1 MLRMRRGFFAVLL
14 MAAMAAAGTNAAAAG
29 TPDGTAT
36 SGELVDEEFAELLLE
51 EEVEA
56 EARVSVPDPLIHF
69 NRAVFVFNDRLY
81 FWVLKPLASGYKTV
95 VPEPA
100 RTCVKNVFHNL
111 AAPVRIVN
119 GLLQGKPRL
128 AEAALGH
135 FVVNTIVGIGGLG
148 DPAAD
153 YPHLNPGDEDLGQTL
168 GVWGVENGIYLV
180 LPFFGPSTLRD
191 TVGMIGD
198 RFLDP
203 MTYTLTTAESA
214 GASGVRVV
222 NATSFRIGEY
232 ESLKAAA
239 LEPYVAFRDG
249 YIQYRLKKVSE

>member
-1 MLRMRRGFFAVLL
+1 MLSMSRGFLAAVLL
-14 MAAMAAAGTNAAAAG
+14 AVLAAASNNVAAAG
-29 TPDGTAT
+29 TPDGTTAP
-36 SGELVDEEFAELLLE
+36 EEFVDEEFAELLLE
-51 EEVEA
+51 EEA
-56 EARVSVPDPLIHF
+56 EAADRVFVPDPLIHF
-69 NRAVFVFNDRLY
+69 NRAMFVFNDRLY
-81 FWVLKPLASGYKTV
+81 FWVLKPLATGYKAV

-100 RTCVKNVFHNL
+100 RTCVKNFFHNL

-180 LPFFGPSTLRD
+180 WPFLGPSTLRD

-214 GASGVRVV
+214 GANGVRVV
-222 NATSFRIGEY
+222 NATSFRIGTY

-249 YIQYRLKKVSE
+249 YIQYRLKMVSE